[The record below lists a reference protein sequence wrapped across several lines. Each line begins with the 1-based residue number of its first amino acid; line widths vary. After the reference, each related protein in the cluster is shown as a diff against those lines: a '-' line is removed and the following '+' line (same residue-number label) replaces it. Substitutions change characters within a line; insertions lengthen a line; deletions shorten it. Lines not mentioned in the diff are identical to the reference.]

1 MITESTALDQGTARY
16 DRVLVAQKGRN
27 LAPEERLENG
37 VDGFI
42 SKAHP
47 NERSEETREEVTS
60 TRMTMGRMDIH
71 EYLSCS
77 DEKQEEGKSLPYR
90 S

>member
-37 VDGFI
+37 VEGFYQQGP
-42 SKAHP
+42 S
-47 NERSEETREEVTS
+47 
-60 TRMTMGRMDIH
+60 
-71 EYLSCS
+71 
-77 DEKQEEGKSLPYR
+77 
-90 S
+90 